1 MAQLVVKRNGNSFP
15 SLMTDLLDTDRFFDT
30 DLLDLESDL
39 LFPSSVILPS
49 SAIGRIPS
57 ANITERE
64 KDYLIEL
71 AAPGMSKKDFKVEL
85 ENDVLSISAE
95 KEAKRDEKE
104 NGLTRKEF
112 SYESFCR
119 SFRLPENGKAE
130 KIDAKYENGI
140 LKIEIPKKEITVSKP
155 KKAIAVA

>member
-1 MAQLVVKRNGNSFP
+1 MAQLTVKRNGNLFP
-15 SLMTDLLDTDRFFDT
+15 SLMTDLLDTDRFFDS

-39 LFPSSVILPS
+39 LLPS
-49 SAIGRIPS
+49 SMIIPSRTIGRLPS
-57 ANITERE
+57 VNVTERE

-71 AAPGMSKKDFKVEL
+71 AAPGLTKKDFKVEL
-85 ENDVLSISAE
+85 EDDLLSISAE
-95 KEAKRDEKE
+95 KEEKHNGKE

-119 SFRLPENGKAE
+119 CFRLPENSKAE
-130 KIDAKYENGI
+130 KIDAQYENGI

>member
-1 MAQLVVKRNGNSFP
+1 MAQLVVKRNGNAFP

-39 LFPSSVILPS
+39 LLPPSMILPS
-49 SAIGRIPS
+49 RAIGRIPS
-57 ANITERE
+57 VNVTERE
-64 KDYLIEL
+64 KDFLIEL

-85 ENDVLSISAE
+85 DGDVLSISAKKEE
-95 KEAKRDEKE
+95 KHNEKE

-119 SFRLPENGKAE
+119 CFRLPENSKVE
-130 KIDAKYENGI
+130 KIDAEYENGI

>member
-1 MAQLVVKRNGNSFP
+1 MAQLVVKRNGNLFP

-39 LFPSSVILPS
+39 LFPSSMILPS
-49 SAIGRIPS
+49 RAIGRIPS

-95 KEAKRDEKE
+95 KEEKRDEKE

-119 SFRLPENGKAE
+119 TFRLPENSKAE
-130 KIDAKYENGI
+130 KIASAYENGI